1 MNHIILMSYYWYY
14 ESLKFDN
21 DLNNYFYNED
31 LHAFSTKEL
40 SNEEENELYLQG
52 SEIFIDDDSKIKH
65 SESIKDVY
73 DYYYNKFSKL
83 ENSKTDFFIFEESK
97 KLFKK
102 IEVSIKHNTIPGEY
116 IEDITVRNI
125 NSNILQIN
133 PYCFNEMLTI
143 YITHEKECDNIRK
156 LRNLQSAIILSD
168 KISLDNDIITLYFH
182 DSDNEEDKFQKNKID
197 FLNSNVSSLYFYV
210 FDWIDI
216 ENDNLEIV
224 DLKYKVAKI
233 YLSKFEKMSND
244 EKIKKKEIH
253 HDLSVMYNLI
263 LQKKSQKYYE
273 YNKII
278 RDHKIEIIQQKIE
291 LKNELNKKL
300 MSMMVF
306 IPVTIYGFYIT
317 IQRSEESLNIFN
329 NDFNIIYSSSLIAL
343 IFVIASLKND
353 VKSMRSDYET
363 IISEIINTYKINK
376 NKDDFGNNISLCD
389 FKFSL
394 YWILVMILALIIL
407 ILF

>member
-1 MNHIILMSYYWYY
+1 MSYYWHYG
-14 ESLKFDN
+14 SLKFDN
-21 DLNNYFYNED
+21 DLNNYFSNED
-31 LHAFSTKEL
+31 LKVFSTKNL
-40 SNEEENELYLQG
+40 SDEEENELYLQG
-52 SEIFIDDDSKIKH
+52 SEIFIDDDSKIKY
-65 SESIKDVY
+65 SENIKDVY
-73 DYYYNKFSKL
+73 DYYYTKFSNLK
-83 ENSKTDFFIFEESK
+83 NSKSDFFIFEESK
-97 KLFKK
+97 KLFQK

-133 PYCFNEMLTI
+133 PYFFNEMLNI
-143 YITHEKECDNIRK
+143 YITHEKKCTNIRK

-168 KISLDNDIITLYFH
+168 KISFDNNIMTLYYH

-197 FLNSNVSSLYFYV
+197 FLNSNVPSLYFYV

-233 YLSKFEKMSND
+233 YLSKFKKMSSD

-317 IQRSEESLNIFN
+317 VQRSEESLNIFN
-329 NDFNIIYSSSLIAL
+329 NEFNIIYSSSLIAL

-363 IISEIINTYKINK
+363 IISEIINTYKISK
-376 NKDDFGNNISLCD
+376 SKDDFGNNISLCD

-394 YWILVMILALIIL
+394 SWILVMILVLIIL

>member
-1 MNHIILMSYYWYY
+1 MSYYWYY
-14 ESLKFDN
+14 EILKFDN
-21 DLNNYFYNED
+21 DLNNYFSNED
-31 LHAFSTKEL
+31 LKVFSSKCL

-73 DYYYNKFSKL
+73 EYYCDKFRKL
-83 ENSKTDFFIFEESK
+83 ENSKYDFFIFKESK
-97 KLFKK
+97 KLFEK
-102 IEVSIKHNTIPGEY
+102 IEVPIKHNTIRGEY

-133 PYCFNEMLTI
+133 PYFFNEILEV
-143 YITHEKECDNIRK
+143 YKEYEKEYSNIRK

-168 KISLDNDIITLYFH
+168 KISFDNDIMTLYFH
-182 DSDNEEDKFQKNKID
+182 DSDNEEDKFQKKKFD
-197 FLNSNVSSLYFYV
+197 FSKANVSSLYFYV
-210 FDWIDI
+210 FDWVDI

-233 YLSKFEKMSND
+233 YLSKFEKVYDD
-244 EKIKKKEIH
+244 EKLKKKEIH
-253 HDLSVMYNLI
+253 HDLNVMYNLI

-278 RDHKIEIIQQKIE
+278 RNHKIEIIQRKIE

-306 IPVTIYGFYIT
+306 IPVTIYGLYIT
-317 IQRSEESLNIFN
+317 IQKSKESLNIFN
-329 NDFNIIYSSSLIAL
+329 NDFNIIYFSSLVAL
-343 IFVIASLKND
+343 IFIILSLIND
-353 VKSMRSDYET
+353 VKSINSDYEK
-363 IISEIINTYKINK
+363 IILEIINTYKINK
-376 NKDDFGNNISLCD
+376 STDDFGNNISLND

-394 YWILVMILALIIL
+394 SWILIMIITLIIFIL
-407 ILF
+407 IK

>member
-1 MNHIILMSYYWYY
+1 MGYYWHYG
-14 ESLKFDN
+14 SLKFDN
-21 DLNNYFYNED
+21 NLNNYFSNED
-31 LHAFSTKEL
+31 LKAFSTKNL
-40 SNEEENELYLQG
+40 SDEEENELYLQG
-52 SEIFIDDDSKIKH
+52 SEIFIDDDSKIKY
-65 SESIKDVY
+65 SENIKDVY
-73 DYYYNKFSKL
+73 DYYYTKFSNL
-83 ENSKTDFFIFEESK
+83 DNSNSDFFIFEESK

-102 IEVSIKHNTIPGEY
+102 IEVSIKHNMIPGEY

-125 NSNILQIN
+125 NSNILQIT
-133 PYCFNEMLTI
+133 PYFFNEMLNI
-143 YITHEKECDNIRK
+143 YITHEKKCNNIRK

-168 KISLDNDIITLYFH
+168 KISFDNNIMTLYYH

-197 FLNSNVSSLYFYV
+197 FTNSNIPSLYFHV

-216 ENDNLEIV
+216 EKDNLEIV

-233 YLSKFEKMSND
+233 YLSKFKKMSND
-244 EKIKKKEIH
+244 EEIKKKEIH

-317 IQRSEESLNIFN
+317 VQRSEESLNIFN

-363 IISEIINTYKINK
+363 IISEIINTYKISK
-376 NKDDFGNNISLCD
+376 SKDDFGNNISLCD

-394 YWILVMILALIIL
+394 SWILVMILVLIIL

>member
-1 MNHIILMSYYWYY
+1 MSYYWYY

-133 PYCFNEMLTI
+133 PYFFNEMLTI
-143 YITHEKECDNIRK
+143 YITHEKECNNIRK

-306 IPVTIYGFYIT
+306 IPITIYGFYIT

>member
-1 MNHIILMSYYWYY
+1 MSYYWYY

-31 LHAFSTKEL
+31 LQAFSTKEL

-102 IEVSIKHNTIPGEY
+102 IEVFIKHNTIPGEY

-133 PYCFNEMLTI
+133 PYFFNEMLTI
-143 YITHEKECDNIRK
+143 YITHEKECNNIRK

-233 YLSKFEKMSND
+233 YFSKFEKMSND

-263 LQKKSQKYYE
+263 LQKKIA
-273 YNKII
+273 KI
-278 RDHKIEIIQQKIE
+278 
-291 LKNELNKKL
+291 L
-300 MSMMVF
+300 
-306 IPVTIYGFYIT
+306 
-317 IQRSEESLNIFN
+317 
-329 NDFNIIYSSSLIAL
+329 
-343 IFVIASLKND
+343 
-353 VKSMRSDYET
+353 
-363 IISEIINTYKINK
+363 
-376 NKDDFGNNISLCD
+376 
-389 FKFSL
+389 
-394 YWILVMILALIIL
+394 
-407 ILF
+407 

>member
-1 MNHIILMSYYWYY
+1 MSYYWYH
-14 ESLKFDN
+14 ESLKFEN
-21 DLNNYFYNED
+21 DLNKYFSNED
-31 LHAFSTKEL
+31 LQDFSTKKI
-40 SNEEENELYLQG
+40 SNEKDNELYLQG
-52 SEIFIDDDSKIKH
+52 SKIFIDDNTKIKC
-65 SESIKDVY
+65 SNNIKDAY
-73 DYYYNKFSKL
+73 EYYSNKISKL
-83 ENSKTDFFIFEESK
+83 KNSKTEFFIFEDIK
-97 KLFKK
+97 KSFKK
-102 IEVSIKHNTIPGEY
+102 IEVSIKYNSIPRKY

-133 PYCFNEMLTI
+133 PYFFNEMLNI
-143 YITHEKECDNIRK
+143 YIEYDKYCNNIRK
-156 LRNLQSAIILSD
+156 FRNLQSAIILSD
-168 KISLDNDIITLYFH
+168 KISFDNNIITLYYH

-197 FLNSNVSSLYFYV
+197 FPNSNVPSLYFYI
-210 FDWIDI
+210 FDWIGI

-224 DLKYKVAKI
+224 NLKYKVAKI
-233 YLSKFEKMSND
+233 YLSKFENMSNN
-244 EKIKKKEIH
+244 EELKKKEVH

-317 IQRSEESLNIFN
+317 VQRNEEPLNIFN

-343 IFVIASLKND
+343 IFVIASLIND
-353 VKSMRSDYET
+353 VKSMKNDYET

-376 NKDDFGNNISLCD
+376 SKDDFGNNISLCD

-394 YWILVMILALIIL
+394 SWILVMILALIIL

>member
-1 MNHIILMSYYWYY
+1 
-14 ESLKFDN
+14 
-21 DLNNYFYNED
+21 
-31 LHAFSTKEL
+31 
-40 SNEEENELYLQG
+40 
-52 SEIFIDDDSKIKH
+52 
-65 SESIKDVY
+65 
-73 DYYYNKFSKL
+73 
-83 ENSKTDFFIFEESK
+83 
-97 KLFKK
+97 
-102 IEVSIKHNTIPGEY
+102 
-116 IEDITVRNI
+116 
-125 NSNILQIN
+125 
-133 PYCFNEMLTI
+133 MLTI
-143 YITHEKECDNIRK
+143 YITHEKECNNIRK

-182 DSDNEEDKFQKNKID
+182 DSDNEEDKFQKNKIG

-233 YLSKFEKMSND
+233 YFSKFEKMSND

-306 IPVTIYGFYIT
+306 IPVAIYGFYIT

-376 NKDDFGNNISLCD
+376 NKDDFGHNISLCD

>member
-1 MNHIILMSYYWYY
+1 MSYYWYY

-31 LHAFSTKEL
+31 LQAFSTKEL

-102 IEVSIKHNTIPGEY
+102 IEVFIKHNTIPGEY

-125 NSNILQIN
+125 NNNILQIN
-133 PYCFNEMLTI
+133 PYFFNEMLTI
-143 YITHEKECDNIRK
+143 YITHEKECNNIRK

-182 DSDNEEDKFQKNKID
+182 DSDNEEDKFQKNKIG

-233 YLSKFEKMSND
+233 YFSKFEKMSND

-376 NKDDFGNNISLCD
+376 NKDDFGHNISLCD